1 MTDEGEKK
9 TLVVVGILFP
19 RSLHIRLPVVHFRK
33 MFLKK
38 EESNHV
44 LFLTANNN
52 FETTRDYRRFF

>member
-1 MTDEGEKK
+1 MTDEGEKN
-9 TLVVVGILFP
+9 VGCGWNSVPAQFD
-19 RSLHIRLPVVHFRK
+19 IRLSIVHFRK